1 MSRHLLQD
9 LEEAYHRLLALSG
22 QVEEMIHLAVKSLL
36 KRDIDTAREV
46 IELDSSI
53 DRIEVRIEEECLK
66 MLALH
71 QPVAADLRRLTTMMK
86 VNNDLE
92 RMADLACNIAER
104 ASQIS
109 SDTDFPIPGKI
120 QEMADL
126 TIGMVRNG
134 LKAFI
139 NLDIELAFGV
149 IQQDNAVDSANVIV
163 ISELSNLM
171 RQNAEW
177 VEPALHCF
185 SASRH
190 LERIADHATNVAE
203 DVIYMVNGVIVR
215 HRHDEPSTSTKDS
228 GS

>member
-1 MSRHLLQD
+1 MSRHLMQD
-9 LEEAYHRLLALSG
+9 LEEAYQNLLALSG
-22 QVEEMIHLAVKSLL
+22 QVEEMIHLSVKSLME
-36 KRDIDTAREV
+36 RDSKTASHV
-46 IELDSSI
+46 ISLDSII
-53 DRIEVRIEEECLK
+53 DRREVRIEEECLK

-104 ASQIS
+104 AAQLCAM
-109 SDTDFPIPGKI
+109 TDFPIPGLI
-120 QEMADL
+120 RQMADQ
-126 TIGMVRNG
+126 TIEMVQDG
-134 LKAFI
+134 LKAFV

-149 IQQDNAVDSANVIV
+149 IQKDDAIDAANVHV
-163 ISELSNLM
+163 IEELSALM
-171 RQNAEW
+171 RNHSEW
-177 VEPALHCF
+177 VDAALHCF

-215 HRHDEPSTSTKDS
+215 HRHDDTK
-228 GS
+228 

>member
-1 MSRHLLQD
+1 MSRHLQQD
-9 LEEAYHRLLALSG
+9 LEEAYQNLLALSG
-22 QVEEMIHLAVKSLL
+22 QVEEMIHLSVKALIE
-36 KRDIDTAREV
+36 RDTKTAIHV
-46 IELDSSI
+46 IGLDQHI
-53 DRIEVRIEEECLK
+53 DRSEVRIEEECLK

-104 ASQIS
+104 AAQLATE
-109 SDTDFPIPGKI
+109 TDFPIPGLLLR
-120 QEMADL
+120 MAEQ
-126 TIGMVRNG
+126 TIEMVRGG
-134 LKAFI
+134 LKAFV

-149 IQQDNAVDSANVIV
+149 IQMDDVVDAANVEV
-163 ISELSNLM
+163 IAELTRLM
-171 RQNAEW
+171 REHSEW
-177 VEPALHCF
+177 VDAGLHCF

-215 HRHDEPSTSTKDS
+215 HRHDEPK
-228 GS
+228 

>member
-1 MSRHLLQD
+1 MSRHLQQD
-9 LEEAYHRLLALSG
+9 LEEAYQSLLALSG
-22 QVEEMIHLAVKSLL
+22 QVEEMIHLSVKALVE
-36 KRDIDTAREV
+36 RDIKTAIQV
-46 IELDSSI
+46 IGMDQQI
-53 DRIEVRIEEECLK
+53 DRREVRIEEECLK

-104 ASQIS
+104 ASQLATQ
-109 SDTDFPIPGKI
+109 TDFPIPSRI
-120 QEMADL
+120 PRMAEQ
-126 TIGMVRNG
+126 TIEMVRGG

-149 IQQDNAVDSANVIV
+149 IQKDDLVDAANVEV
-163 ISELSNLM
+163 IAELTALM
-171 RQNAEW
+171 REHSQW
-177 VEPALHCF
+177 VDAGLHCF

-215 HRHDEPSTSTKDS
+215 HRHDEPL
-228 GS
+228 